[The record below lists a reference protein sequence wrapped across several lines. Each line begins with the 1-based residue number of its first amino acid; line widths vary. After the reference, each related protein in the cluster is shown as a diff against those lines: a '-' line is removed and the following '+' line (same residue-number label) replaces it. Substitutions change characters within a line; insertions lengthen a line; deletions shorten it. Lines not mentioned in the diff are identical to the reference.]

1 MPHAQFRREFARAEK
16 SVGVG
21 DGPRFQLR
29 VQPLQIQGEIL
40 DAALAKLHIGKP
52 DPLRHDGRIAPRDLQ
67 HCIGHVHADHA
78 PRRAHHL
85 RRDETN
91 LSRPA
96 PEIEHRLPGPQMLA
110 RIAAAVVA
118 LDDLRRDG
126 FQILRIVI
134 HRAAERRFT
143 ALRPGGV
150 AFFDGSLDVD
160 WVHGAAFLLVAAAA
174 NPPIPFDASRRK
186 IFRVPTNT
194 RTLLMDW
201 AASAVAGR
209 RRASYSGA
217 GLRAHDEGE
226 AGRLLARGLEG
237 LGLTLAQAAA
247 LKKTDA
253 RKQALAW
260 LVKSR
265 TVVGDEWIVARLEMG
280 HRSNVSR
287 AVSAYREPQ
296 AAERRKLLKI
306 LHTCTD

>member
-1 MPHAQFRREFARAEK
+1 MRWP
-16 SVGVG
+16 GVG
-21 DGPRFQLR
+21 GP
-29 VQPLQIQGEIL
+29 P
-40 DAALAKLHIGKP
+40 
-52 DPLRHDGRIAPRDLQ
+52 
-67 HCIGHVHADHA
+67 
-78 PRRAHHL
+78 
-85 RRDETN
+85 N
-91 LSRPA
+91 
-96 PEIEHRLPGPQMLA
+96 
-110 RIAAAVVA
+110 
-118 LDDLRRDG
+118 
-126 FQILRIVI
+126 
-134 HRAAERRFT
+134 
-143 ALRPGGV
+143 
-150 AFFDGSLDVD
+150 
-160 WVHGAAFLLVAAAA
+160 
-174 NPPIPFDASRRK
+174 
-186 IFRVPTNT
+186 
-194 RTLLMDW
+194 
-201 AASAVAGR
+201 
-209 RRASYSGA
+209 SGA

>member
-1 MPHAQFRREFARAEK
+1 
-16 SVGVG
+16 
-21 DGPRFQLR
+21 
-29 VQPLQIQGEIL
+29 
-40 DAALAKLHIGKP
+40 
-52 DPLRHDGRIAPRDLQ
+52 
-67 HCIGHVHADHA
+67 
-78 PRRAHHL
+78 
-85 RRDETN
+85 
-91 LSRPA
+91 
-96 PEIEHRLPGPQMLA
+96 
-110 RIAAAVVA
+110 
-118 LDDLRRDG
+118 
-126 FQILRIVI
+126 
-134 HRAAERRFT
+134 
-143 ALRPGGV
+143 
-150 AFFDGSLDVD
+150 
-160 WVHGAAFLLVAAAA
+160 
-174 NPPIPFDASRRK
+174 
-186 IFRVPTNT
+186 
-194 RTLLMDW
+194 MDW

-226 AGRLLARGLEG
+226 AGRLLARGLEGLGLEG